1 MKQEKKS
8 IWGFWDADHE
18 VLDGH
23 KSAYLVMEGWI
34 EGRMGD
40 VTGDIQGGSIDV
52 VTAEDI
58 AGWGR

>member
-1 MKQEKKS
+1 M
-8 IWGFWDADHE
+8 
-18 VLDGH
+18 LDEL
-23 KSAYLVMEGWI
+23 KNAYLVMEGWI

>member
-40 VTGDIQGGSIDV
+40 V

-58 AGWGR
+58 AGWGALMGAVLGDA